1 MSRIAPVDRNTAN
14 ESLRKVFD
22 GVERQLGILPNMVR
36 TMAQSQPV
44 LDGYLWLSAALKRGV
59 LPGTLQE
66 QIALVVAEANE
77 CDYCLSAHTALGPGA
92 GLTDHELTASRF
104 GLANDSKAGAAL
116 RFAQAVV
123 QQRGSVSDQELAD
136 ARQAGFSD
144 TEIAEI
150 IGNVALNV
158 LTNYFNRAAE
168 TDIDFPRVTAGQL
181 T

>member
-22 GVERQLGILPNMVR
+22 SVERQLGILPNMVR
-36 TMAQSQPV
+36 TMAQSRSA

-66 QIALVVAEANE
+66 QLALVVAEANE
-77 CDYCLSAHTALGPGA
+77 CDYCLSAHTVLGRGA
-92 GLTDHELTASRF
+92 GLTDHELSASRYAF
-104 GLANDSKAGAAL
+104 ADDSKVAAAL
-116 RFAQAVV
+116 RFALAVV
-123 QQRGSVSDQELAD
+123 QQRGAVSNQDIAD
-136 ARQAGFSD
+136 VREAGFSES
-144 TEIAEI
+144 EIAEI

-158 LTNYFNRAAE
+158 FTNYFNRAAE